1 MSETEKIPES
11 LRDAPQ
17 WIKDVVAPIS
27 EKQGHEIRL
36 HEIDM
41 RVGAKLAEREIL
53 RNEYVRGI
61 LDCFTVVL
69 FIAAMVYMTFFFGE
83 EN

>member
-1 MSETEKIPES
+1 MSEANAVTEKDGSI
-11 LRDAPQ
+11 
-17 WIKDVVAPIS
+17 VGTVAFSPLS
-27 EKQGHEIRL
+27 EKERL